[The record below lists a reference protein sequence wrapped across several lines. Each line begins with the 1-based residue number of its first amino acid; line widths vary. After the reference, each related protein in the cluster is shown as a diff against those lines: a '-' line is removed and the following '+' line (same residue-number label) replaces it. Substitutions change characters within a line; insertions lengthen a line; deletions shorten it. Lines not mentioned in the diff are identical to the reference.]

1 VIRASGGQAYDLTV
15 LGTSDTHGNVYNWDY
30 YRDTGYDDGAGNH
43 VGVAK
48 VASLVNGVR
57 AERRGR
63 PTLVLD
69 AGDTIEGTPL
79 ASFYAMQEPITSTG
93 EPHPMAL
100 AMNAIGYDAVTLGN
114 HEFDYGLP
122 LLEAWVRQLSCPA
135 LAANAVRVGTGLPAF
150 RPFVVKDVA
159 MGRGVPP
166 LRVGVLGLTNP
177 GTAVWDRTHVEGR
190 LRFLDMVEAAHRWV
204 PVIRLFGTDLVIVC
218 SHGGDSGTS
227 SYGPEVPNENPSA
240 LIAEQVPGI
249 DAILFGH
256 SHIDVPER
264 FVTNRETGQQV
275 LLSEPGHSAQRVTRM
290 DFTLTRGRDRWRLA
304 GARATTLNTN
314 AVPEDPAVV
323 AAVRAQ
329 HDKTIAYVNQVVAVS
344 AVELTAA
351 EARYRA
357 TPLLDFVNTVQTQA
371 VTAGLAG
378 GEHAGM
384 PVLSTAA
391 PFSRT
396 ARFPAGQVRIRDV
409 AGLYTYDN
417 PLEAVILTG
426 AEVRTYL
433 EHSARYF
440 HTLAPGDP
448 VDPATISDPWV
459 PDYNFDVVSGV
470 DYDIDVGRPVGSR
483 ITRLVRAGADVAPGE
498 RFVVAVN
505 TYRRSGGGNFPCI
518 VRPSVYTARQ
528 TIRQLLVEWARARGR
543 IDPADFFRP
552 NWRLVRGGVPLF

>member
-1 VIRASGGQAYDLTV
+1 VIAAGRSYDLTV

-30 YRDTGYDDGAGNH
+30 YRDAEYDDGAGSH

-48 VASLVNGVR
+48 VATLVNRVR

-79 ASFYAMQEPITSTG
+79 ASYYAMQEPITSTG
-93 EPHPMAL
+93 TPHPMAR

-122 LLEAWVRQLSCPA
+122 LLDAWVGQLDCPA
-135 LAANAVRVGTGLPAF
+135 LAANAVRVGSGLPAF
-150 RPFVVKDVA
+150 RPFVVTDVA
-159 MGRGVPP
+159 MGRGVPA
-166 LRVGVLGLTNP
+166 LRVGILGLTNP
-177 GTAVWDRTHVEGR
+177 GTAIWDRTHVEGR
-190 LRFLDMVEAAHRWV
+190 LRFLDMVASARQWV
-204 PVIRLFGTDLVIVC
+204 PVVRLFGPDLVIVC
-218 SHGGDSGTS
+218 AHGGDSGAS

-256 SHIDVPER
+256 SHMEVPER
-264 FVTNRETGQQV
+264 FVTNRETGRRV
-275 LLSEPGHSAQRVTRM
+275 LMSEPSHSARRVTRM
-290 DFTLTRGRDRWRLA
+290 DFTFNRRRGRWTVA
-304 GARATTLNTN
+304 AARATTLDTST
-314 AVPEDPAVV
+314 VPEEPAVA

-329 HDKTIAYVNQVVAVS
+329 HETTVAYVNRVVAVCT
-344 AVELTAA
+344 VELTAA

-357 TPLLDFVNTVQTQA
+357 TPILDFVNTVQTDA
-371 VTAGLAG
+371 VTAALAG
-378 GEHAGM
+378 GGYARL

-396 ARFPAGQVRIRDV
+396 AHFPAGEVRIRDV

-426 AEVRTYL
+426 AEIRTYL

-440 HTLAPGDP
+440 RTVAPGEP
-448 VDPATISDPWV
+448 VDPATLGDPTV
-459 PDYNFDVVSGV
+459 PDYNYDVMSGV
-470 DYDIDVGRPVGSR
+470 DYDIDVCRPAGSR
-483 ITRLVRAGADVAPGE
+483 ITRLTRAGGDVAPDE

-518 VRPSVYTARQ
+518 GRPAVFTARQ
-528 TIRQLLVEWARARGR
+528 TIRQLLVAWARARGR

-552 NWRLVRGGVPLF
+552 NWRLVREGVPLF